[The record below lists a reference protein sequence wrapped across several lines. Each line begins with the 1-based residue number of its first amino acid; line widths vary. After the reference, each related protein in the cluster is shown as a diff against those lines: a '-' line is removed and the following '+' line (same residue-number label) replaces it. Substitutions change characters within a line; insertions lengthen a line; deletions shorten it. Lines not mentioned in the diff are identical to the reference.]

1 MASAAHYSLG
11 MPAVLAVSATIFT
24 VMRAQPLEFQRRAF
38 LRSLAAGAAALALPR
53 AAFGQASLTT
63 TKLTDSV
70 TLISGAGNNIVALAG
85 TDGSLLVDCGEAAH
99 AQDVLKMTGRVS
111 KVINTHW
118 HPEST
123 GANDAMAKAGAKL
136 VSHVNTQLW
145 MTQEIIH
152 DWEKKIFPP
161 RAKEAWPTETFY
173 TTGKTT
179 SGAEPIEYG
188 LMPMAHT
195 DGDIY
200 VHFPLSNVLVV
211 GDVVQPG
218 RLPILDFPTG
228 GWIGGMQEAH
238 RTVLRLANDTTKIVS
253 AVGPVMTKA
262 QVQASLDLLTK
273 VRDQLVKLMKQG
285 KGPQD
290 MIDAKG
296 VQEFQNQLAGD
307 PDAFI
312 FTAYRGL
319 WAHVRELGGI
329 V

>member
-1 MASAAHYSLG
+1 MQA
-11 MPAVLAVSATIFT
+11 
-24 VMRAQPLEFQRRAF
+24 QRREF
-38 LRSLAAGAAALALPR
+38 LRSLAAGAAALSLPR
-53 AAFGQASLTT
+53 VVFSQAGVSATRLSDSL
-63 TKLTDSV
+63 

-85 TDGSLLVDCGEAAH
+85 NSGNLLVDCGDAAH
-99 AQDVLKMTGRVS
+99 AQEVLKLTGPVS
-111 KVINTHW
+111 TVINTHW
-118 HPEST
+118 HSEST
-123 GANDAMAKAGAKL
+123 GANEAMAKVGAKL

-173 TTGKTT
+173 TTGRNT
-179 SGAEPIEYG
+179 SGAEPAEYG

-218 RLPILDFPTG
+218 QLPLLDFPTG

-238 RTVLRLANDTTKIVS
+238 RTVLRLANDTTRIVP
-253 AVGPVMTKA
+253 ARGPVVTRA
-262 QVQASLDLLTK
+262 EVQSSLDVLTK
-273 VRDQLVKLMKQG
+273 VREQLVKLLKQG
-285 KGPQD
+285 KGPKD
-290 MIDAKG
+290 MIEAKA
-296 VQEFQNQLAGD
+296 VQEFQGQLAGD

-319 WAHVRELGGI
+319 WAHARELGGI